1 MDIDNQ
7 IRVNAKTSFK
17 KLLNETMIKDIEE
30 SIYKFSKEYTEMN
43 ELDYLIDSIYSDK
56 FMEIFNLLINKKST
70 FLVKALKDGKL
81 DPTKIATMRPD
92 ELNPEKYDTI
102 IKKKELEEN
111 KKKNQATSS
120 IHKCPKCKE
129 SKSTVTQKQTRAADE
144 PATIYIECKSCGHT
158 VVHDDS

>member
-1 MDIDNQ
+1 MDREKNIKKISEIIENK
-7 IRVNAKTSFK
+7 IAK
-17 KLLNETMIKDIEE
+17 EIED

-43 ELDYLIDSIYSDK
+43 DLPYLLDSIYSDK
-56 FMEIFNLLINKKST
+56 FNEIFNLLINKKST
-70 FLVKALKDGKL
+70 FLIKALKEGKI
-81 DPTKIATMRPD
+81 DASKIALMRPD

-120 IHKCPKCKE
+120 THKCPKCKE
-129 SKSTVTQKQTRAADE
+129 RNSTVTQKQTRAADE
-144 PATIYIECKSCGHT
+144 PATIYIECKTCGHT